1 MSLKYT
7 LTAIFP
13 PMTESGSTAEGG
25 AMGIEKSFALELR
38 ARRLLLG
45 LSIKKLSNLSGL
57 SRRWVTCAEQGSNI
71 TIDVLTRLMQTMNIS
86 VITICPGLK
95 AEAGLTARGTAEL
108 AEAVDEITR
117 STALAQHAAER
128 IKSLAVGAGRSVSKG
143 TPQDQGV
150 NERASSLLTR
160 FTEHVR
166 SLSDPDKLQ
175 KIEEAVSS
183 VLRPEA
189 EAELTAKA
197 RPGRRRKSAGQNP
210 RFVR

>member
-1 MSLKYT
+1 MSLKYIR
-7 LTAIFP
+7 TAILP
-13 PMTESGSTAEGG
+13 SMTDSGSTTKGG
-25 AMGIEKSFALELR
+25 AMDVEKSFALELR

-57 SRRWVTCAEQGSNI
+57 SRRWVTCAERGSNI

-86 VITICPGLK
+86 VITICPGLT
-95 AEAGLTARGTAEL
+95 AEAGLAARGTAEL

-128 IKSLAVGAGRSVSKG
+128 IKSLAMGVGKSVSKD
-143 TPQDQGV
+143 TPQDEGV

-189 EAELTAKA
+189 EAQGTAKS
-197 RPGRRRKSAGQNP
+197 RPGRRRKSSG
-210 RFVR
+210 